1 MVNRI
6 KKGEINE
13 MKIVDDNGKEIEFRA
28 TNVKKN
34 DDTLTVVQIVNP
46 LLGQVIPYEVQQ
58 DIEYQ
63 RQAIEKMFKEHGVNA
78 LVIYVPNKNHFA
90 KFDTLKKNKK

>member
-1 MVNRI
+1 MVDRI

-46 LLGQVIPYEVQQ
+46 LLRQVIPYEVQQ

-63 RQAIEKMFKEHGVNA
+63 RQAIEKMFKEHGVDA
-78 LVIYVPNKNHFA
+78 IVIYVSNKEHFM

>member
-1 MVNRI
+1 
-6 KKGEINE
+6 
-13 MKIVDDNGKEIEFRA
+13 MKIIDDNGKEIEFRA

-34 DDTLTVVQIVNP
+34 DDSLTVVQIVNP

-63 RQAIEKMFKEHGVNA
+63 RQAIEKMFKEHGVDA
-78 LVIYVPNKNHFA
+78 IVIYVPDKEYFM
-90 KFDTLKKNKK
+90 KFNILKKNKKQKE

>member
-1 MVNRI
+1 MVDRI
-6 KKGEINE
+6 KIGEINE
-13 MKIVDDNGKEIEFRA
+13 MKIIDDNGKEIEFRA

-63 RQAIEKMFKEHGVNA
+63 RQATEKMFKEHGVDA
-78 LVIYVPNKNHFA
+78 IVIYVPDKEYFM
-90 KFDTLKKNKK
+90 KFNTLKKNKK

>member
-1 MVNRI
+1 
-6 KKGEINE
+6 

-46 LLGQVIPYEVQQ
+46 LLRQVIPYEVQQ

-63 RQAIEKMFKEHGVNA
+63 RQAIEKMFKEHGVDA
-78 LVIYVPNKNHFA
+78 IVIYVSNKEHFM

>member
-1 MVNRI
+1 
-6 KKGEINE
+6 

>member
-1 MVNRI
+1 
-6 KKGEINE
+6 
-13 MKIVDDNGKEIEFRA
+13 MKIIDDNGKEIEFRA

-46 LLGQVIPYEVQQ
+46 LLRQVIPYEVQQ

-63 RQAIEKMFKEHGVNA
+63 RQAIEKMFKEHGVDVI
-78 LVIYVPNKNHFA
+78 VIYIPDKEYFM
-90 KFDTLKKNKK
+90 KFNTLKKNKK

>member
-1 MVNRI
+1 
-6 KKGEINE
+6 

-46 LLGQVIPYEVQQ
+46 LLRQVIPYEVQQ

-63 RQAIEKMFKEHGVNA
+63 RQAIEKMFKEHGVDVI
-78 LVIYVPNKNHFA
+78 VIYIPDKEHFM
-90 KFDTLKKNKK
+90 KFNTLKKNKK

>member
-1 MVNRI
+1 
-6 KKGEINE
+6 
-13 MKIVDDNGKEIEFRA
+13 MKIIDDNGKEIEFRA

-63 RQAIEKMFKEHGVNA
+63 RQAIEKMFKEHGVDA
-78 LVIYVPNKNHFA
+78 IVIYVPDKEYFM
-90 KFDTLKKNKK
+90 KFNTLKKNKK

>member
-1 MVNRI
+1 
-6 KKGEINE
+6 

-63 RQAIEKMFKEHGVNA
+63 RQAIEKMFEEHGVETV
-78 LVIYVPNKNHFA
+78 VIYIPDKEYFM
-90 KFDTLKKNKK
+90 KFNILKKNKK

>member
-1 MVNRI
+1 
-6 KKGEINE
+6 
-13 MKIVDDNGKEIEFRA
+13 MKIIDDNGKEIEFRA

-63 RQAIEKMFKEHGVNA
+63 RQAIEKMFKEHGVDA
-78 LVIYVPNKNHFA
+78 IVIYVPDKEYFT
-90 KFDTLKKNKK
+90 KFNILKKNKKQKE

>member
-1 MVNRI
+1 
-6 KKGEINE
+6 
-13 MKIVDDNGKEIEFRA
+13 MKIIDDNGKEIEFRA

-63 RQAIEKMFKEHGVNA
+63 RQAIEKMFKEHGVDA
-78 LVIYVPNKNHFA
+78 IVIYVPDKEYFM
-90 KFDTLKKNKK
+90 KFNILKKNKKQKE

>member
-1 MVNRI
+1 
-6 KKGEINE
+6 
-13 MKIVDDNGKEIEFRA
+13 MKIIDDNGKEIEFKA

-46 LLGQVIPYEVQQ
+46 LLAEFLPYNIRQN
-58 DIEYQ
+58 IEEE
-63 RQAIEKMFKEHGVNA
+63 RQYMEQMFKEHGVNA

-90 KFDTLKKNKK
+90 KFDTLRINKIKG

>member
-1 MVNRI
+1 
-6 KKGEINE
+6 

-63 RQAIEKMFKEHGVNA
+63 RQEIEKMFKEHGVDA
-78 LVIYVPNKNHFA
+78 IVIYVSDKEHFM
-90 KFDTLKKNKK
+90 KFDTLKKNKTEGK